1 MGSVFCL
8 IMSGILAEDLGWEYP
23 FYVMGI
29 SGVVWFALWTLL
41 IHDAPAANP
50 RISEEERVYIEMNSN
65 FRQDEKQTTSFPPL
79 KSIFTSVP
87 VLALYASHLLNN
99 WGFSTLMNGIPT
111 YLNDVQG
118 LPLDMVSWFAFGLTT
133 AKSNISKD

>member
-41 IHDAPAANP
+41 IHDSPAANP
-50 RISEEERVYIEMNSN
+50 RISDEERVYIEINSD
-65 FRQDEKQTTSFPPL
+65 FKQNDSQTSSLPPL
-79 KSIFTSVP
+79 KSIFTSIP
-87 VLALYASHLLNN
+87 VLSLYTSHLLNN

-118 LPLDMVSWFAFGLTT
+118 LPLDMVS
-133 AKSNISKD
+133 

>member
-41 IHDAPAANP
+41 IHDSPAANP
-50 RISEEERVYIEMNSN
+50 RISDEERVYIEINSD
-65 FRQDEKQTTSFPPL
+65 FVQESPERAGFTQLQLL
-79 KSIFTSVP
+79 KI
-87 VLALYASHLLNN
+87 
-99 WGFSTLMNGIPT
+99 
-111 YLNDVQG
+111 Q
-118 LPLDMVSWFAFGLTT
+118 
-133 AKSNISKD
+133 